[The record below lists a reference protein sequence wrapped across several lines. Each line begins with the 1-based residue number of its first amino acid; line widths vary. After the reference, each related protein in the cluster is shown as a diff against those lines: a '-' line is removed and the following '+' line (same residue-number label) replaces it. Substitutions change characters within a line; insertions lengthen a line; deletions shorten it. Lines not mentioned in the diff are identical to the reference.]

1 MNQIAGFDIV
11 FLIANGFGLLSTLCF
26 IISFQIKSNKKLYVV
41 QSIANVFYGIQFY
54 LLGAYGGL
62 FNMAMQIF
70 RNLLL
75 CKKNDWKWLQW
86 KGMAPLLCLPSLI
99 YLILT
104 WSGPLDLLPFIAMV
118 GGTFCYWTNNA
129 KILRLS
135 EIFCVVPA
143 WITYDFLS
151 RAYGGVINELVIM
164 GSVIFSIIRFGWK
177 GLDDPDF
184 NK

>member
-41 QSIANVFYGIQFY
+41 QSIANIFYGIQFY

-75 CKKNDWKWLQW
+75 CPVSARSV
-86 KGMAPLLCLPSLI
+86 GPGGEELI
-99 YLILT
+99 QQHL
-104 WSGPLDLLPFIAMV
+104 FIV
-118 GGTFCYWTNNA
+118 
-129 KILRLS
+129 R
-135 EIFCVVPA
+135 
-143 WITYDFLS
+143 
-151 RAYGGVINELVIM
+151 ELHTPKHV
-164 GSVIFSIIRFGWK
+164 
-177 GLDDPDF
+177 
-184 NK
+184 

>member
-41 QSIANVFYGIQFY
+41 QSIANIFYGIQFY

-75 CKKNDWKWLQW
+75 CKRMTGNGCNGRGW
-86 KGMAPLLCLPSLI
+86 PRCS
-99 YLILT
+99 
-104 WSGPLDLLPFIAMV
+104 V
-118 GGTFCYWTNNA
+118 C
-129 KILRLS
+129 
-135 EIFCVVPA
+135 
-143 WITYDFLS
+143 
-151 RAYGGVINELVIM
+151 RA
-164 GSVIFSIIRFGWK
+164 
-177 GLDDPDF
+177 
-184 NK
+184 